1 MKPSPKNC
9 DLKSCF
15 VCRNSLKGWLPAI
28 ELNKKNLFF
37 KKGQTIFEEGT
48 KVKGIYFLYSGK
60 AKVHKRWGDEKELI
74 LKFAKP
80 GDIIGYRGL
89 GNKKIYPVTSTALEP
104 VVVCFIELSF
114 FEETLKINNQLTY
127 ELMNFYANELQEA
140 ESRMRDLAHMDVK
153 GRLAQTLLR
162 LKKRFGLSKEG
173 VINISLTRQDIASY
187 TGTTYETL
195 FRTMMDLQK
204 EKIISLSGGKIAII
218 KEQKLEELNADK
230 KNIV

>member
-1 MKPSPKNC
+1 M
-9 DLKSCF
+9 D
-15 VCRNSLKGWLPAI
+15 
-28 ELNKKNLFF
+28 
-37 KKGQTIFEEGT
+37 
-48 KVKGIYFLYSGK
+48 
-60 AKVHKRWGDEKELI
+60 
-74 LKFAKP
+74 
-80 GDIIGYRGL
+80 
-89 GNKKIYPVTSTALEP
+89 
-104 VVVCFIELSF
+104 
-114 FEETLKINNQLTY
+114 
-127 ELMNFYANELQEA
+127 FYANELQEA

-204 EKIISLSGGKIAII
+204 EKIISLSEGKIAII